1 MNHKDAYNRAI
12 KMNKFPKQF
21 NRDNL
26 NLANC
31 YLDLHNKAI
40 DALKHILWIK
50 DIGIDG
56 TDETGKFRN
65 WPESERDAMY
75 KVAKNTLEELNA

>member
-31 YLDLHNKAI
+31 YLDLVNKTTGIAYE
-40 DALKHILWIK
+40 H
-50 DIGIDG
+50 DITAVH
-56 TDETGKFRN
+56 TDHPMRVWDRTCAACNPDK
-65 WPESERDAMY
+65 
-75 KVAKNTLEELNA
+75 L